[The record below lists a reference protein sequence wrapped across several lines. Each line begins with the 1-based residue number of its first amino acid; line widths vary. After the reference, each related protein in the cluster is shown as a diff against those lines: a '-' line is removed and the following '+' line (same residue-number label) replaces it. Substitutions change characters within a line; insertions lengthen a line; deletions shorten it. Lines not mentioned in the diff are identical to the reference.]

1 MSQEEAN
8 NSAPNSS
15 DEDVF
20 EQNDVNHEDTK
31 TLQGNEQY
39 FTSDE
44 EEQEANNASE
54 DETKDEDMSETGK
67 TAINENPEEE
77 NDDDEE
83 NKKKQQFPFPICILL
98 PLHNLKSPNLYFL
111 FFLARVKTI
120 MKVDPEIKLISKEAL
135 ILVTKAVVCHWI
147 LSFKDILL
155 FLNSF

>member
-54 DETKDEDMSETGK
+54 DETKDEDMNETGK

-98 PLHNLKSPNLYFL
+98 PQIGRASCRE
-111 FFLARVKTI
+111 RV
-120 MKVDPEIKLISKEAL
+120 
-135 ILVTKAVVCHWI
+135 
-147 LSFKDILL
+147 
-155 FLNSF
+155 